1 MKKLLCY
8 LGIFV
13 LLGLALMPPILRIT
27 LPKEKEE
34 EKVQVITSKLLS
46 CQNDELIIKESYE
59 NDNVKMLVMK
69 KLLLEVDEDN
79 ENSEDDKNTEE
90 NKSFEYTK
98 SKELISLFDSI
109 KDNGNIIYNKLED
122 GEVISIDFSL
132 SDHKDLNI
140 NTLTQSIESQKV
152 LYENQNLSCDIK

>member
-27 LPKEKEE
+27 LPKEKKE

-69 KLLLEVDEDN
+69 KLFLEVDED
-79 ENSEDDKNTEE
+79 DKNNEKS
-90 NKSFEYTK
+90 KSFEYTK

-140 NTLTQSIESQKV
+140 NTLTQSIESQKA